1 MFNLKQKHKT
11 MKKTYIIPRAE
22 IIDIRPEGLLASS
35 GLSITN
41 ESAAPD
47 APALVNKR
55 EDWNIWGDD
64 NR

>member
-1 MFNLKQKHKT
+1 

-41 ESAAPD
+41 ESAVPD